1 MIFRKDTYYDKL
13 NKFTKNNFEV
23 VMDFDRTIT
32 TDDSLPT
39 WATVNGRG
47 ILPKEYDFERN
58 ALYSYYRPIELDN
71 EVDEVVKMVAMED
84 WLNKHLDLFKKYQ
97 LNKEH
102 ILDLY
107 SDKGIMT
114 FRKDFLDLFKYLDNN
129 NIKLDILSAG
139 IGDFFLKFLEM
150 NGCSFVNLDVKS
162 NFLNFDRNGNVIGFK
177 GPLIHALNKHDF
189 AFKKDN
195 KDYVLLIGDQVS
207 DIMMVDGYNKDNIL
221 SVAFVSDSNMSEI
234 ESYKDVY
241 DMVLSSDQG
250 FGHILNDLKSVID
263 K

>member
-1 MIFRKDTYYDKL
+1 MIFRKDNYYDKL
-13 NKFTKNNFEV
+13 KNFTKDNFEV

-32 TDDSLPT
+32 TDDSLAT

-58 ALYSYYRPIELDN
+58 ALYSYYRPIELDS

-97 LNKEH
+97 LNKNQ

-107 SDKGIMT
+107 SDKDIMT
-114 FRKDFLDLFKYLDNN
+114 FRKGFLDFFKYLDNN
-129 NIKLDILSAG
+129 NIKFDILSAG

-150 NGCSFVNLDVKS
+150 NGCSFVNVDVKS
-162 NFLNFDRNGNVIGFK
+162 NFLNFDRNDNVIGFK
-177 GPLIHALNKHDF
+177 GPLIHALNKHEF
-189 AFKKDN
+189 AFEKEDN
-195 KDYVLLIGDQVS
+195 DYVLLIGDQVS
-207 DIMMVDGYNKDNIL
+207 DIMMVRGYDKDHIL
-221 SVAFVSDSNMSEI
+221 SVAFVSDVNMGEI

-250 FGHILNDLKSVID
+250 FDIILKDLKDVID